1 MLVSL
6 SSQIALPLL
15 SFWIPSPPPKILFPF
30 FLWVSNIPLSY
41 SSPLSSPPLLS
52 FRGWAS
58 QAWGSVAGRA
68 VPVIS
73 ASLWARGGLY
83 LHSRQTHC
91 QSWEQLTHTFICT
104 RVDWLTH
111 ALQHLTTKQLT
122 LQQSSTKE
130 SEVKGEETALSQ
142 RRTVSNSAGNSSEG
156 RRTGTSEEDKYAV

>member
-58 QAWGSVAGRA
+58 QAWGSVAERA

-73 ASLWARGGLY
+73 ASLRARGGLY

-91 QSWEQLTHTFICT
+91 QSWEQLTHTSKNAQGLTCT
-104 RVDWLTH
+104 H
-111 ALQHLTTKQLT
+111 SLQHLTKQLT